1 MLGESG
7 VVFSVI
13 DVVSDIVVV
22 EKKRGRFT

>member
-1 MLGESG
+1 LGESG